1 MKARSPRSRKVKG
14 QRVNW
19 FSILLILGAL
29 GAVGG
34 FGYLC
39 YLVWKEIS
47 ALIKEIQKTK
57 KPIEQLVEEIH
68 SLQPMVE
75 SLAMN
80 ANQQALEVR
89 EIIEDSKSAAKE
101 VSVMIGAIN
110 ALRSPQVQLAVR
122 HGKDWIE
129 ERRMNPVLRKVRKLI
144 RKFTAKAQSSLK

>member
-1 MKARSPRSRKVKG
+1 LHARGLRSRKVKG

-29 GAVGG
+29 GALGG

-39 YLVWKEIS
+39 YLVWIEIS
-47 ALIKEIQKTK
+47 ATIKEIQKTK
-57 KPIEQLVEEIH
+57 EPIEQLVEEIH
-68 SLQPMVE
+68 SLQPIVE

-89 EIIEDSKSAAKE
+89 EIIEDSKSVAKE

-129 ERRMNPVLRKVRKLI
+129 ERRMNPVLRKLRNIARSI
-144 RKFTAKAQSSLK
+144 RKRFRTN

>member
-1 MKARSPRSRKVKG
+1 M
-14 QRVNW
+14 NW
-19 FSILLILGAL
+19 FNVLLIVGAI
-29 GAVGG
+29 GAFGG

-39 YLVWKEIS
+39 YLVWKEVL
-47 ALIKEIQKTK
+47 ATIKEIQKTK
-57 KPIEQLVEEIH
+57 EPIEQLVEEIH
-68 SLQPMVE
+68 SLQPIVE

-89 EIIEDSKSAAKE
+89 EIIEDSKSAVKE

-110 ALRSPQVQLAVR
+110 TLRSPQVQLAIR

-129 ERRMNPVLRKVRKLI
+129 ERRMNPVLRKVRRLI